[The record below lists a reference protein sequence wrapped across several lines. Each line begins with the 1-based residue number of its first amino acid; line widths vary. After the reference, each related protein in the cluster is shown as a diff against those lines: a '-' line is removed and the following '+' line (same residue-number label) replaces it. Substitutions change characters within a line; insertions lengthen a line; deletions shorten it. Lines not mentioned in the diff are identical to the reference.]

1 MSYIALSDSDKREML
16 ARVGVREPAELFRC
30 IPEGVRL
37 SQLLNLPPAMPE
49 PELNRHMTAVAAKN
63 TYGDYLSFLG
73 AGVYDHFIP
82 SVVDNLSSRTEFVT
96 PYTPYQPEVAQGT
109 LQAIFEYQTLICQL
123 TGLDV
128 SNASLYD
135 GAHAAAE
142 AVLMIHRL
150 TGRRRILVAR
160 SLHPQYR
167 ETIMTYTRNVGL
179 TIEEI
184 GFGSCGGL
192 KSSELRGKM
201 GDDVAG
207 ILVQSPNFFGV
218 VEDLKVYAEIVHAAK
233 GLLVNVVA
241 EALSLGLLEAPGQLG
256 ADIVCGEAQSFGL
269 PPSFGGPSLGFMACA
284 KTHFRQLPGRIAGQT
299 KDVDGRRGFVLT
311 LSTREQH
318 IRREKATSN
327 ICSNQAWCAL
337 RATMFLETLGRD
349 GLREMALQNV
359 HKAKYAASVLTK
371 IPGVKLR
378 FSGSFFNELVLD
390 LPRDA
395 AAVAAALKAK
405 GILAGLP
412 LGGFE
417 PGAEKALLLA
427 VTEVRTK
434 ACIDQLAAAL
444 EEVLR

>member
-16 ARVGVREPAELFRC
+16 ARVGVREPGELFGC

-37 SQLLNLPPAMPE
+37 TKLLNLPPAMPE
-49 PELNRHMTAVAAKN
+49 PELDRHMTAVAAKN

-82 SVVDNLSSRTEFVT
+82 SIVDSLSSRTEFVS

-150 TGRRRILVAR
+150 TGRKRVLVAR

-167 ETIMTYTRNVGL
+167 ETILTYTRNVGL
-179 TIEEI
+179 VIEEV
-184 GFGSCGGL
+184 GYGSCGGL
-192 KSSELRGKM
+192 KSAELREKM

-207 ILVQSPNFFGV
+207 ILIQSPNFFGV
-218 VEDLKVYAEIVHAAK
+218 VEDLRGCADIVHARK
-233 GLLVNVVA
+233 GLLVAVAA
-241 EALSLGLLEAPGQLG
+241 EALSLGLLEAPGRLG
-256 ADIVCGEAQSFGL
+256 ADIACGEAQSFGL
-269 PPSFGGPSLGFMACA
+269 MPAFGGPSLGFMACA
-284 KTHFRQLPGRIAGQT
+284 KAHLRQLPGRIAGQT
-299 KDVDGRRGFVLT
+299 KDVDGKRGFVLT

-337 RATMFLETLGRD
+337 RATMFLETLGRE
-349 GLREMALQNV
+349 GLREMAWQNV
-359 HKAKYAASVLTK
+359 HKAHYAADALTRLT
-371 IPGVKLR
+371 GVKLR
-378 FSGSFFNELVLD
+378 FSGAFFNEFVLD
-390 LPRDA
+390 LPKDA

-405 GILAGLP
+405 GILGGLP
-412 LGGFE
+412 LGAFE
-417 PGAEKALLLA
+417 PGADKALLVA

-434 ACIDQLAAAL
+434 ACIDRLAAAL

>member
-16 ARVGVREPAELFRC
+16 ARIGVRAPADLFGC
-30 IPEGVRL
+30 IPEGMRL
-37 SQLLNLPPAMPE
+37 TRPLDLPPAMAE
-49 PELNRHMTAVAAKN
+49 PELDRHMTAVAAKN
-63 TYGDYLSFLG
+63 TYGGYLSFLG

-82 SVVDNLSSRTEFVT
+82 AIVDSLSARTEFVS

-150 TGRRRILVAR
+150 TGRSRVLVAR

-167 ETIMTYTRNVGL
+167 ETIRTYVRALGL
-179 TIEEI
+179 TVEEI
-184 GFGSCGGL
+184 GYGDCGGL
-192 KSSELRGKM
+192 KSAELKERM

-207 ILVQSPNFFGV
+207 LLVQSPNFFGV
-218 VEDLKVYAEIVHAAK
+218 LEDVRGCAEIVHARK
-233 GLLVNVVA
+233 GLLVAVSA
-241 EALSLGLLEAPGQLG
+241 EALALGILEAPGRLG
-256 ADIVCGEAQSFGL
+256 ADIACGEAQSFGL
-269 PPSFGGPSLGFMACA
+269 PPAFGGPSLGFMACA
-284 KTHFRQLPGRIAGQT
+284 KAHLRQLPGRIAGQT

-337 RATMFLETLGRD
+337 RAAMFLETLGRE
-349 GLREMALQNV
+349 GLREMALQNA
-359 HKAKYAASVLTK
+359 HKARYAAAELTR
-371 IPGVKLR
+371 IPGVRLR
-378 FSGSFFNELVLD
+378 FSGAFFNEFVLD
-390 LPRDA
+390 LPKDA
-395 AAVAAALKAK
+395 AAVADALKAK
-405 GILAGLP
+405 GILGGLP
-412 LGGFE
+412 LGTYE
-417 PGAEKALLLA
+417 PGAGRALLVA

-434 ACIDQLAAAL
+434 ACIDRLAAAL